1 MTAESQTLNLD
12 PAPTE
17 RSASAHGRILQL
29 DGLRAVAILAVFL
42 NHAVHTPLTWAG
54 VDIFF
59 VLSGF
64 LITGIL
70 LQRKV
75 SGGGYFSYFYKR
87 RAFRILPPYALTIFV
102 YGLFFTWWTFQPWWL
117 FAFFGMNFQRLVFH
131 GHIFFPLP
139 LWSLAVEEQFYFVWP
154 IVILLVSEKT
164 LYRLAV
170 GALIFTPI
178 LRFLCT
184 PLFQN
189 EFTIYMLTPFRADL
203 LCAGAAL
210 AILWKNRTPRFEH
223 LCRSRAWVG
232 VLLGFGALAISQHW
246 AVMRLASNSR
256 PANTFVYSLS
266 LIGSVSLLAWTLA
279 DRGWLGA
286 FLTTR
291 PMRFIGQISYTMYLV
306 HLIPI
311 FLLQQH
317 NVTSGVVIAAISLPI
332 ILAYSTASW
341 FLMEKP
347 LIAFAAR
354 KKSAPKH
361 AKTTLK
367 AG

>member
-1 MTAESQTLNLD
+1 MNLK

-17 RSASAHGRILQL
+17 PSAATHGRILQL

-42 NHAVHTPLTWAG
+42 NHAVQTPLTWAG

-70 LQRKV
+70 LQRKT

-87 RAFRILPPYALTIFV
+87 RAFRILPPYILTVLV
-102 YGLFFTWWTFQPWWL
+102 YGLIFGLHNFYPWWL
-117 FAFFGMNFQRLVFH
+117 FAFFGMNLQRIFVH
-131 GHIFFPLP
+131 THIYFPLP

-154 IVILLVSEKT
+154 VVILLVSEKT

-170 GALIFTPI
+170 GALFFTPL

-184 PLFQN
+184 PLFSTQ
-189 EFTIYMLTPFRADL
+189 FAIYMLTPFRADL

-210 AILWKNRTPRFEH
+210 SILWKHRTPRFED
-223 LCRSRAWVG
+223 LCRSRAWIG
-232 VLLGFGALAISQHW
+232 FLLGFGVLAVSQHW
-246 AVMRLASNSR
+246 SVMRLASNTR
-256 PANTFVYSLS
+256 AANTLVYSLS
-266 LIGSVSLLAWTLA
+266 MLGSVCLLAWTLA
-279 DRGWLGA
+279 DRGWLRQ

-311 FLLQQH
+311 FLLEH
-317 NVTSGVVIAAISLPI
+317 YTSSRPLIALIVLP
-332 ILAYSTASW
+332 LTLLYATLSW

-347 LIAFAAR
+347 LITFAAR
-354 KKSAPKH
+354 KKSA
-361 AKTTLK
+361 
-367 AG
+367 

>member
-1 MTAESQTLNLD
+1 MTMTSASQTPNLD

-17 RSASAHGRILQL
+17 PSAAVHGRILQL

-42 NHAVHTPLTWAG
+42 NHSLHTPLTWAG

-70 LQRKV
+70 LQRKG

-87 RAFRILPPYALTIFV
+87 RAFRILPAYALTLFI

-117 FAFFGMNFQRLVFH
+117 FAFFGMNFQRLVYH
-131 GHIFFPLP
+131 GHIFYPLP

-154 IVILLVSEKT
+154 FVILLVSEKT
-164 LYRLAV
+164 LFRLAV
-170 GALIFTPI
+170 GALIFTPL
-178 LRFLCT
+178 LRFVCT
-184 PLFQN
+184 PLFAS

-210 AILWKNRTPRFEH
+210 AILWKNRSPAFEA
-223 LCRSRAWVG
+223 LCRTRAWIG
-232 VLLGFGALAISQHW
+232 VIMGFGLLALSQHW
-246 AVMRLASNSR
+246 PVMRLAANSR
-256 PANTFVYSLS
+256 PGNTFVYSLS
-266 LIGSVSLLAWTLA
+266 LIGSISLLAWTLA
-279 DRGWLGA
+279 DRGWLRS
-286 FLTTR
+286 FLSTR
-291 PMRFIGQISYTMYLV
+291 PMRFIGQISYTLYLV

-311 FLLQQH
+311 FLLEGH
-317 NVTSGVVIAAISLPI
+317 TTSRPVIALISLPI
-332 ILAYSTASW
+332 ILVYATLSW

-354 KKSAPKH
+354 KPARENTRKH
-361 AKTTLK
+361 A
-367 AG
+367 

>member
-1 MTAESQTLNLD
+1 MTLTPN

-17 RSASAHGRILQL
+17 PSAAVHGRILQL

-42 NHAVHTPLTWAG
+42 NHTLHVPLTWAG

-87 RAFRILPPYALTIFV
+87 RAFRILPAYALTVLV
-102 YGLFFTWWTFQPWWL
+102 YIKFFTWWAFQPWWL
-117 FAFFGMNFQRLVFH
+117 FAFFGMNLQNFFFH

-154 IVILLVSEKT
+154 IVILLVSEKN

-170 GALIFTPI
+170 GALFFTPL
-178 LRFLCT
+178 LRFFCT
-184 PLFQN
+184 PLFQDQ
-189 EFTIYMLTPFRADL
+189 FAIYMLTPFRADL

-210 AILWKNRTPRFEH
+210 AILWKNRTQRFEH
-223 LCRSRAWVG
+223 LCRTRAWMG
-232 VLLGFGALAISQHW
+232 FLAGFGVLAISQLW
-246 AVMRLASNSR
+246 PAMRLSSNTR
-256 PANTFVYSLS
+256 VANTFVYSLS
-266 LIGSVSLLAWTLA
+266 VLGSVSLLAWTLA
-279 DRGWLGA
+279 DRGWLRG
-286 FLTTR
+286 FLSTR
-291 PMRFIGQISYTMYLV
+291 PMRFIGQISYTMYLI

-317 NVTSGVVIAAISLPI
+317 HITSGIPVALIALPI
-332 ILAYSTASW
+332 TLAYATLSW

-347 LIAFAAR
+347 LITFAAR
-354 KKSAPKH
+354 KRPA
-361 AKTTLK
+361 LN
-367 AG
+367 